1 MVNPELYP
9 FEDHFLDR
17 DGLRYHYVDEG
28 QGDPVVMVH
37 GNPTWSFY
45 WRNLIKSL
53 RGSHRVIAPDH
64 IGCGRS
70 DKPGADAYE
79 YTMRSRVDDLG
90 RLIEELGLREITLVV
105 HDWGGAIGM
114 AWAVEHPELVS
125 RIVVL
130 NSAAFHLPDSKG
142 FPPTLALARVPGLGE
157 LLVRG
162 ANAFVRGANRFCV
175 TRHKLPRDVARG
187 YLEPYSRWKDR
198 IAVHEFVKDIPLK
211 TEDPAFALIS
221 ATAEGLAKLEDKPMM
236 IGWGMKD
243 FVFDEHFLREWE
255 RRFPSADV
263 HRFDD
268 CGHYIMEDA
277 SDEIIGLVDRFLSRH
292 PLSEVRA

>member
-1 MVNPELYP
+1 MNVELYP
-9 FEDHFLDR
+9 FEDHFLEVN
-17 DGLRYHYVDEG
+17 GHRYHYVDEG
-28 QGDPVVMVH
+28 EGQAVLAVH

-45 WRNLIKSL
+45 WRELIKNLSP
-53 RGSHRVIAPDH
+53 RYRVVAPDH

-70 DKPGADAYE
+70 DKPSAADYD
-79 YTMRSRVDDLG
+79 YTMRSRVDDLS
-90 RLIEELGLREITLVV
+90 RLVEHLGLKEITLVV

-114 AWAVEHPELVS
+114 AWAVENPELVS

-130 NSAAFHLPDSKG
+130 NTAAFHLPDGKG
-142 FPPTLALARVPGLGE
+142 FPSTLALARTPVLGD

-175 TRHKLPRDVARG
+175 TRKPMSPEVAAG
-187 YLEPYSRWKDR
+187 YLEPYRNWKDR
-198 IAVHEFVKDIPLK
+198 VAVHRFVQDIPLRQA
-211 TEDPAFALIS
+211 DPAFRLIND
-221 ATAEGLAKLEDKPMM
+221 TQDGLESLRDKPML

-243 FVFDEHFLREWE
+243 FVFDHHFLREWE
-255 RRFPSADV
+255 RRFPEAAV

-277 SDEIIGLVDRFLSRH
+277 TDEILGLVDTFLTEH
-292 PLSEVRA
+292 PIEARA